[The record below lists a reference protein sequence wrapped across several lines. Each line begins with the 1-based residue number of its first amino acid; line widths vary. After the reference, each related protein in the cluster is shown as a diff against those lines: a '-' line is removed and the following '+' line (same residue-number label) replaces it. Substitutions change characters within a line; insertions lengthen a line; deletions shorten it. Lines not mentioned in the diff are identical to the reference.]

1 MCKAIEN
8 TSAKN
13 QRIAREYAE
22 FAYRRG
28 YVYRDIFAAYNK
40 PSIAKIRAW
49 DYCKRLCKEMNGHDL
64 IICARNSM
72 KFSACFKFESDGKN
86 CYAYITKDYD
96 RFCYA

>member
-22 FAYRRG
+22 YAYNNR
-28 YVYRDIFAAYNK
+28 YTYTDIFQAYGN
-40 PSIAKIRAW
+40 PSAAKIRAW

-64 IICARNSM
+64 IITGKNCM
-72 KFSACFKFESDGKN
+72 KFSACFKFEDAGKP
-86 CYAYITKDYD
+86 CYCYITKDYD